1 MNTHGRLQDRRRHQ
15 EFTDLLNDTLTTARK
30 THGISREQIAALLN
44 RGVDDPCMVSKALL
58 DKICEGGE
66 RAKFPLH
73 KLPLLLDITGDP
85 ALLEWLAR
93 ECGHL
98 AVPMPLAS
106 GQQSAE
112 GLLDMVERQ
121 ADAVKAYRAAV
132 CREGEGGTRITPAE
146 AGKVSVSLDLLMA
159 SAAAL
164 KAQLH
169 HDAHNP
175 NPAPTTLRAFEA
187 AKAAQ
192 GGAR

>member
-1 MNTHGRLQDRRRHQ
+1 MTTRDRHEDRRRHQ
-15 EFTDLLNDTLTTARK
+15 EFTDLLNDTLTNARK
-30 THGISREQIAALLN
+30 ALGLSREQIAALLN

-58 DKICEGGE
+58 DKICEGGD

-73 KLPLLLDITGDP
+73 KMPRLGDITGDP
-85 ALLEWLAR
+85 SLLHWLAR

-98 AVPMPLAS
+98 AIPMPLS
-106 GQQSAE
+106 GGQSAE

-146 AGKVSVSLDLLMA
+146 AAKVSVSLDLLMA

-164 KAQLH
+164 KAQLQ

-175 NPAPTTLRAFEA
+175 HAAASTTLRAFEA